1 MIEDFE
7 KANGLTFK
15 NKTLLRQAFTH
26 RSYVNEKD
34 ESGELLADNERL
46 EFLGDT
52 VLQFIVSDLLYQ
64 RFPTFQEGKL
74 THIRTTLV
82 RKETLAKFARELAL
96 GDYLLLGIGE
106 EESGGRERIP
116 TLCATYEALIGAIYI
131 DTNDLESVR
140 NFILP
145 RIEVELAKT
154 EGATKDAKSRFQ
166 EWGQETFGFTPR
178 YRPVA
183 SIGPDHNKTFIMRVD
198 VNGQP
203 HGVGKGKS
211 KGEATQ
217 AAAAMALYRNGQPSP
232 EYILDEML
240 EQEYGFSPIRTTVD

>member
-1 MIEDFE
+1 MIEEFE
-7 KANGLTFK
+7 RASGLLFRDK
-15 NKTLLRQAFTH
+15 LLLRQAFTH
-26 RSYVNEKD
+26 RSYVNEKA
-34 ESGELLADNERL
+34 ETGELFADNERL

-64 RFPTFQEGKL
+64 KFPDFQEGKL

-82 RKETLAKFARELAL
+82 RKETLAKFAQELDL
-96 GDYLLLGIGE
+96 GHYLLLGIGE

-131 DTNDLESVR
+131 DYGNLESVCD
-140 NFILP
+140 FILP
-145 RIEVELAKT
+145 RIEAELAETK
-154 EGATKDAKSRFQ
+154 GSTKDAKSRFQ

-178 YRPVA
+178 YRPIA

-203 HGVGKGKS
+203 QGVGKGKS

-217 AAAAMALYRNGQPSP
+217 AAAAMALHRNGQPAP
-232 EYILDEML
+232 EYIADQAL
-240 EQEYGFSPIRTTVD
+240 EREYGFG